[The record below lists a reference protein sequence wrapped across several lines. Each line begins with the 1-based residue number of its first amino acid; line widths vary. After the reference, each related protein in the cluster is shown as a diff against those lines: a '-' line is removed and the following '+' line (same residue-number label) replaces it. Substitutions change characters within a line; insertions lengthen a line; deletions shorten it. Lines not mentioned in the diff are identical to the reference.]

1 MKIRQNSKP
10 LRLTIAEEKEIK
22 DYGRNQETKFDL
34 YVQSRRVKQ
43 ISTALDRMAINSQ
56 QLESLNVIQDQE
68 FVSDILD
75 ELLDDSILVLDGIQ
89 LDGESLDLS
98 LKMMNNIKRA
108 IGVLQQVA
116 SDRQGQVN

>member
-89 LDGESLDLS
+89 LDSESLDLS
-98 LKMMNNIKRA
+98 LNLMSNIKRA